1 MFKNVIK
8 FTKWGRDKSKDDVML
23 MLIQEGTELKMERY
37 KDIRSKILLLSTYS
51 QVKMMLSS
59 NILYVYDAF
68 LTGRKVVISFEKT
81 SHS

>member
-37 KDIRSKILLLSTYS
+37 KDIR
-51 QVKMMLSS
+51 
-59 NILYVYDAF
+59 
-68 LTGRKVVISFEKT
+68 
-81 SHS
+81 